1 MSGRCSINI
10 EVEVEVALEVEV
22 EVEAVYLHLLTPLA
36 GHPTVYLTPP
46 PCQNTKKAQNTQK
59 MAKTQ

>member
-1 MSGRCSINI
+1 MSGRCSMNI
-10 EVEVEVALEVEV
+10 EVEVEVALEV

-36 GHPTVYLTPP
+36 GHPTAYLTPP

>member
-1 MSGRCSINI
+1 MSGRCSMNI

-22 EVEAVYLHLLTPLA
+22 EAVYLHFLTPLA
-36 GHPTVYLTPP
+36 GHPTAYLTPP
-46 PCQNTKKAQNTQK
+46 PCQKTKKAQNTQK